1 MFKQIFLLKKVY
13 LITCIAFLQSFGLK
27 YPLNILAHSS
37 SPFSTSSVN
46 IVEDSQLEKF
56 AKTVKNLQII
66 DRLTQSEM
74 LKTIEAIEMSPEEFI
89 RVGQQKKDKR
99 NLDLEKQVKF
109 EETLDIVRK
118 INEKDR
124 LKKQEAIKKEGLE
137 VSQFNKIGKIVEQ
150 NIELQKKV
158 VKILNN
164 LSSP

>member
-158 VKILNN
+158 VKTLNN